1 MGTTGATVAETDSA
15 ARLDFR
21 TGLAAITDS
30 VSVAGRMSAAV
41 SAERGARAGL
51 VVSLTGASLVP
62 MKDNFTPGPFA
73 AELAAAGIPEEMHDW
88 LGQYGVGALVVKM
101 GIHFLEMSPERTV
114 ATMPVEGNTQVA
126 GILHG
131 GAHVVLAETL
141 GSFAAGMHAGS
152 KRQALGIEVGATHH
166 RAITAGTV
174 TGTCTAIHLGRTLTT
189 HEIVMTDEQGRRLS
203 TARITNLIRDIAE

>member
-1 MGTTGATVAETDSA
+1 MT
-15 ARLDFR
+15 
-21 TGLAAITDS
+21 
-30 VSVAGRMSAAV
+30 
-41 SAERGARAGL
+41 
-51 VVSLTGASLVP
+51 
-62 MKDNFTPGPFA
+62 DNFTPGPYA
-73 AELAAAGIPEEMHDW
+73 AELAAAGIPEDLHEW

-141 GSFAAGMHAGS
+141 GSFAAGMHAGPG
-152 KRQALGIEVGATHH
+152 RQALGIDVSATHH
-166 RAITAGTV
+166 RAVTSGTV

-189 HEIVMTDEQGRRLS
+189 HEVVMTDELGRRLS